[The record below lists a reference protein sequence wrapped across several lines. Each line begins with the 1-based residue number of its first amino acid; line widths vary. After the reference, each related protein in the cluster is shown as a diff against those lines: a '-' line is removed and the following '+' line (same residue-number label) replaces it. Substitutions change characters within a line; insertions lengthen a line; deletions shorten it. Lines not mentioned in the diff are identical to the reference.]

1 MIFSSEPLALGTPA
15 PPILCR
21 DDRGESFDSASLRGR
36 KVVLVFYPAD
46 NTPTCTAQ
54 LCELRDAYEEIE
66 RAGAVVVGINSFGA
80 ESHAAFR
87 AKHNF
92 PYRLLADRG
101 KRVAKL
107 YQASGL
113 FVVKRTVYVVDE
125 EGLIRF
131 GKRGKPSISEIL
143 EALGASGK

>member
-1 MIFSSEPLALGTPA
+1 MIFSSEPLAPGTPA
-15 PPILCR
+15 PPILCQ
-21 DDRGESFDSASLRGR
+21 DDRGQQFDLTSLRGR

-46 NTPTCTAQ
+46 NTPTCTTQ
-54 LCELRDAYEEIE
+54 LCELRDAYAEIE
-66 RAGAVVVGINSFGA
+66 RAGAVVLGINSFGA

-107 YQASGL
+107 YRAGGL
-113 FVVKRTVYVVDE
+113 FVVKRTVYVINE
-125 EGLIRF
+125 EGLICY
-131 GKRGKPSISEIL
+131 GMRGKPPVAEIL
-143 EALGASGK
+143 EALGETGK